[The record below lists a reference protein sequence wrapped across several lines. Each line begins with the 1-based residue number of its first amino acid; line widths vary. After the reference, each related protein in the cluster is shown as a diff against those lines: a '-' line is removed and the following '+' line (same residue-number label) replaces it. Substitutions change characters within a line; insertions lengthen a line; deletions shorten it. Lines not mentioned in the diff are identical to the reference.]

1 MSDDYT
7 SFKELI
13 FLHYKSFGNKTAFHT
28 IGRKEA
34 TYSFNDFVEH
44 IKKVSDFF
52 KQLSIFKSRNNFA
65 LVGANSYEWLIASI
79 SIICSDN
86 CVVPIDSELSDEDIL
101 NQINFADCNFII
113 CSKDFKSLFKGNANV
128 ITLQEL
134 FDCAIN
140 GKKLNLEYKIIEP
153 NNLPNDNTA
162 MIVFTSGTT
171 ATPKGV
177 RLSEK
182 NIIAVI
188 KGSND
193 YLQPVGK
200 VFCFLPFYHTYSFS
214 CGILG
219 TLATGEQIIL
229 NDTMRNFTKNLKN
242 SKPKMIFAVPLV
254 LDKIKQTIINSAEN
268 SGKISVLNRMRKL
281 SSFLLRFK
289 IDIRKKLFHQILE
302 QVGGELDTVICGG
315 APLSGDT
322 ISFFRDIGITV
333 LNGYGITECAP
344 LVAVVTNKERS
355 KAKDGSVGKP
365 IYTCNI
371 MLSCTNE
378 NGEGEILVSG
388 ENVMQGYYKNQ
399 AATDRVIQNGWL
411 YTGDIGC
418 FDKYGNLYI
427 KSRKKNMILLGNGKN
442 VYPEEIEDMLIQING
457 VSEVIVYLG
466 NEEKITA
473 EIFSEAGKSTYDN
486 IRDKITE
493 TNKRLPLYAQIKDI
507 VFRNEPFE
515 KTTSQKIKRR

>member
-1 MSDDYT
+1 MGGDYS

-13 FLHYKSFGNKTAFHT
+13 FQHYKSFGNKTAFHT

-34 TYSFNDFVEH
+34 TYSFNDFVGH
-44 IKKVSDFF
+44 IKKVSEYL
-52 KQLSIFKSRNNFA
+52 KRLSTFQSRSNVA
-65 LVGANSYEWLIASI
+65 LVGTNSYEWLIAAI
-79 SIICSDN
+79 SVICSDN
-86 CVVPIDSELSDEDIL
+86 CVVPVDSELSDEDIL
-101 NQINFADCNFII
+101 EQVSFADCDLIL
-113 CSKDFKSLFKGNANV
+113 CSKDFRFVFKDNANV

-134 FDCAIN
+134 FDRAVN
-140 GKKLNLEYKIIEP
+140 GQKSEQEYKIAGRHY
-153 NNLPNDNTA
+153 LPNDDTA

-171 ATPKGV
+171 AAPKGV

-182 NIIAVI
+182 NIIAVV
-188 KGSND
+188 KGSNN
-193 YLQPVGK
+193 YLRPVGK
-200 VFCFLPFYHTYSFS
+200 VFCFLPLYHTYSFS

-219 TLATGEQIIL
+219 TLAAGEQIIL

-242 SKPKMIFAVPLV
+242 SEPRMIFAVPLV
-254 LDKIKQTIINSAEN
+254 LDRIKQTIITSAEN
-268 SGKISVLNRMRKL
+268 SGKLPAFNRMRKL
-281 SSFLLRFK
+281 SGFLLKFR

-355 KAKDGSVGKP
+355 KARDGSVGKP
-365 IYTCNI
+365 IYTCNV
-371 MLSCTNE
+371 MLASTNKD
-378 NGEGEILVSG
+378 GEGEILVSG

-399 AATDRVIQNGWL
+399 AATDSVIRDGWL

-418 FDKYGNLYI
+418 FDKYGDLYI

-457 VSEVIVYLG
+457 ISEVIVYLG

-473 EIFSEAGKSTYDN
+473 EVFSEAGESAYDN

-493 TNKRLPLYAQIKDI
+493 TNKRLPLYAQIKNV